1 MSSAATRVSTQPA
14 GAGRSRT
21 RAFSLL
27 GISLGYFMVL
37 LDMTVLSVA
46 EPDLA
51 RSLGGSVAGL
61 QWVVTGYT
69 VVFGALLLSAGAVAD
84 RFGAHRAFRVGIAV
98 FGLGS
103 LLSTLAPDLWTLV
116 ALRAVLGVA
125 AAACVPASMAMITR
139 LYPAPAERAKAVAV
153 WAAISGVAL
162 AAGPVAGGLLVHLA
176 GWRAIFLIN
185 GPLAAVTLALTAGRA
200 VQCPRTD
207 RAIDWAAQLAACA
220 GLGLGTDALIALG
233 SGSVAHASWSAVG
246 ALAAGTAFAVMER
259 RSANPVLVPAMLRRR
274 GMRPALLAGAAVNF
288 TMSGV
293 LFVLPLLF
301 QQTLHLTPLET
312 GLAFLPMT
320 LPFGFNPLLTGRIV
334 AKAGPRSPVIAGL
347 GLLTAGGLVL
357 GGAVLTGSAYL
368 VIAIGLV
375 CIGFGVS
382 FALPALVTTVITT
395 APEGTAG
402 AAGGLFNAIRQVGAT
417 LGVAVMGAFATV
429 GHPGTGH
436 DTAYALLLSAA
447 ICAVAGL
454 GVRRRK

>member
-1 MSSAATRVSTQPA
+1 MSSVVTPVSTRSA
-14 GAGRSRT
+14 GADASRT
-21 RAFSLL
+21 RPFSLL
-27 GISLGYFMVL
+27 GTSLGYFMVL

-51 RSLGGSVAGL
+51 RSLGGSVADL

-84 RFGAHRAFRVGIAV
+84 RFGAHRAFRAGITV
-98 FGLGS
+98 FGFGS
-103 LLSTLAPDLWTLV
+103 LLSALAPALWTLV

-125 AAACVPASMAMITR
+125 AAACVPASMAMMTR
-139 LYPAPAERAKAVAV
+139 LYPEPAERAKAVAV

-162 AAGPVAGGLLVHLA
+162 AAGPIAGGLLVDLA

-185 GPLAAVTLALTAGRA
+185 VPLAVVTLALTAGR
-200 VQCPRTD
+200 VVHCPRTD

-233 SGSVAHASWSAVG
+233 SGSVSHALWSAAG
-246 ALAAGTAFAVMER
+246 ALAAGTVFTVMER
-259 RSANPVLVPAMLRRR
+259 RSANPVLVPAMLRGR

-288 TMSGV
+288 MMAGV

-312 GLAFLPMT
+312 GMAFLPMT
-320 LPFGFNPLLTGRIV
+320 LPFAFNPLLTGRIV
-334 AKAGPRSPVIAGL
+334 AKAGPRSPMIAGL
-347 GLLTAGGLVL
+347 GLLIAGGLVL
-357 GGAVLTGSAYL
+357 GGAVLTGSAYP
-368 VIAIGLV
+368 VIAVGLV
-375 CIGFGVS
+375 CTGFGVS

-402 AAGGLFNAIRQVGAT
+402 AAGGLLNAIRQIGAT
-417 LGVAVMGAFATV
+417 LGVAVMGAFVTV
-429 GHPGTGH
+429 GNTGPEH
-436 DTAYALLLSAA
+436 DTAYALVLAAA
-447 ICAVAGL
+447 ICAAATL
-454 GVRRRK
+454 GVSRRK